1 MNVTQ
6 HTVNIND
13 VWIAVDRENGWF
25 KDSTYLLLVIHLIWC
40 SWRCFSVKCIYPL
53 LISSSW
59 HVLCTIDWEP
69 AQSTNVSLGPDKS
82 TGVTVNL
89 INQLVSLGIWS
100 INWCHCESDQWTSV
114 IGNLINQLVTVNL
127 TNQLVSLWIWSINW
141 CHWESEK
148 STCVTENLINQ
159 LLSLWIRSINLCH
172 CESDQ
177 STGVTENL
185 TNQLVSLEI

>member
-1 MNVTQ
+1 MFQ
-6 HTVNIND
+6 
-13 VWIAVDRENGWF
+13 REM
-25 KDSTYLLLVIHLIWC
+25 Y
-40 SWRCFSVKCIYPL
+40 IYPL
-53 LISSSW
+53 LIFSSW

-100 INWCHCESDQWTSV
+100 INCCHCESDQWTSV
-114 IGNLINQLVTVNL
+114 IGNLINQFVTVNL

-141 CHWESEK
+141 CH
-148 STCVTENLINQ
+148 
-159 LLSLWIRSINLCH
+159 

-185 TNQLVSLEI
+185 KNQLVSLRIWSINCCHCESDQSTCVTVNLINQLVSLRIWPINWCH